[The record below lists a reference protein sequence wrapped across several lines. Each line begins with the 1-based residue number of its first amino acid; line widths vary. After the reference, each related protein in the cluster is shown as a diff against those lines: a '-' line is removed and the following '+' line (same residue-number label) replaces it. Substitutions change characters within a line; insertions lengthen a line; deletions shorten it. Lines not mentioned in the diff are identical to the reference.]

1 MNCLGDRIR
10 YIRHKQ
16 NLTID
21 KLAELSGLS
30 DGSIRAYEHSDRYP
44 CTDSLIKICNTL
56 KVTPN
61 YLLQDELYYNL
72 ITNKNK
78 LHQEIENLE
87 PIKYNLVEHYVY
99 MIKSIKL

>member
-21 KLAELSGLS
+21 KLAELTGLS
-30 DGSIRAYEHSDRYP
+30 NGSIRAYEHSDRYP
-44 CTDSLIKICNTL
+44 NSDSLVKICNTL

-61 YLLQDELYYNL
+61 YLLQDEIYYNL
-72 ITNKNK
+72 ITDKSK
-78 LHQEIENLE
+78 LYQEIESFE
-87 PIKYNLVEHYVY
+87 PTKYNLVEQFVY